1 MPAIYVD
8 TENDRRKMNVTNKQ
22 LRRTHW
28 QHNSIRVHGQGLIRI
43 KLRDL
48 IEVKEKKITNTLR
61 VNLFGCHFRIHIISG
76 LRQMTRVTVDEA
88 NSSY

>member
-43 KLRDL
+43 KLRAKDT
-48 IEVKEKKITNTLR
+48 KSDRGKRKK
-61 VNLFGCHFRIHIISG
+61 
-76 LRQMTRVTVDEA
+76 D
-88 NSSY
+88 Y